1 MNIESLFKNN
11 NKSGSTIG
19 GNFIYDAARRGQQ
32 DVLHGV
38 KDIDKYTDRGIT
50 PVVGENLDAYLPET
64 QSAWTK
70 LGNSLAQTAIAE
82 LALGIPKAFADLAD
96 VIGTSIFKGNEDYT
110 NPVSQFLEQKQE
122 EFRNFA
128 PIYANPDVNIDN
140 VGDAS
145 WGDKIGWFA
154 SNAPSIVSSLTLMI
168 PGAGLIK
175 GVSALAKL
183 ANIGARSKRLISAV
197 SGAAKRIEQKEKL
210 NKFQKFLISDKTAKA
225 TNMFLENTAT
235 AAISRTVENYQ
246 EGRQTYNDMYV
257 QASEHF
263 KDDKEFADF
272 VKRNEEQLDKDGV
285 DKTNKDEV
293 AKYVAN
299 KSADETFKLDYLN
312 TAFDVLQLY
321 SIKNAWKTLRNAPN
335 TNRKIKKL
343 NEQAAK
349 ELGKTDEQIAKLHE
363 GISKVSK
370 VKDAVINTTLGS
382 TKTIAAELSEG
393 VEEAVNYIAQ
403 QEGMTFGNNLL
414 TGEGVYSDFWDRV
427 TNGFDGRLNSYLNS
441 PELHESA
448 FWGVLGGVVFQGGA
462 SGINRVKNTIESRI
476 ADKENE
482 DVKKE
487 KKPWYWL
494 EQLPETKRRIEE
506 IKQRNKIYNTYL
518 DNLKQ
523 INDGIDVFQSPENQQ
538 KGQLDT
544 EELKEAARNR
554 AFDEY
559 ITNITM
565 NAINTGNY
573 DLLKAYLQDDNVRQG
588 MIESGLFK
596 GEGKTPGE
604 IETESKT
611 FVDNAVKKMEEVAD
625 EYDRELVSLNYI
637 TAGKQFKGRV
647 PEEFLG
653 IIAVDNIKAK
663 QAIQEQDAIIA
674 STNQNIANI
683 KASLQDDPNSSK
695 LDILSNNERAIEL
708 NIMAAQLGYLREQRK
723 QIAKAPDSVS
733 KQISLNNIDKQIDN
747 IEKDLKDEELYYTT
761 ALSLQA
767 YTREDGKIGFEMNE
781 DFLDYYGSIMQEN
794 PETKQGNKLKFE
806 VIDSELLHLNARALS
821 RTDETMRHAYKLI
834 DQDSNHAL
842 NILREVSP
850 ELADAYVQKGNA
862 NLKKKYYQSM
872 INKTA
877 DNVATRVGELT
888 NTFNVARNNAIKN
901 KGRLMTDLYIK
912 HGNIIRDIVKAE
924 YNGDTKALKNLYSKL
939 DSKTVTTIKDIFK
952 IFDFTKSANQ
962 NIALDLE
969 NAFNKVDVAIEVRKK
984 KAEKNGQLENTTN
997 SQAVS
1002 EQETAQTE
1010 ESSSESQTANTGQP
1024 VTPQGQPTPTS
1035 QPQSQTQPQVQT
1047 VPANPAS
1054 TTNPT
1059 STTQPDSKPKTNI
1072 KIINVTRNSVNNS
1085 RANVELENNNDGTF
1099 SIVNPELSD
1108 INNDELYDT
1117 TGVNLTRPYEIE
1129 NKPIVIKQ
1137 GNSYILNKKGKVVN
1151 TDTVEY
1157 QQRQQAQTA
1166 QRQSQSANPSTGG
1179 VVGQTAQQQV
1189 AQQSSVPQRTE
1200 VAPIATESLPTDNSF
1215 NATIEEQLQE
1225 RHYLEAGA
1233 YNAILSAIMPIFVKN
1248 KDNTNFNVE
1257 DLIDTTIDLLVAK
1270 NDGYDRETLES
1281 QRTVVLSLLNR
1292 LQKGV
1297 SSSKLQSSTDELI
1310 IESVGNIFET
1320 TNGKTVFRLNYTK
1333 AVDNLIQQYC
1343 DEFGVP
1349 TINGKKYIN
1358 FEDVL
1363 RYLNS
1368 LSDDKLTSSILYY
1381 GLNEYLKTDEAK
1393 TKYIRTDELGDNLE
1407 EAEKTIQKS
1416 EEERNIERL
1425 NNLPQRIN
1433 LDSTVLAV
1441 DEDLDEEMQEAF
1453 NESELGDELTYEVV
1467 NNIRLIFRTKSGK
1480 IIGSNTLPQID
1491 PKTGVRS
1498 LRVANIIYKINT
1510 DSHGEIIS
1518 DTKDLIYK
1526 WFTSD
1531 DKNCKDIRSIL
1542 YQLTY
1547 ENVPD
1552 TAKSFLIGRFVSNP
1566 EVKQA
1571 IQDGLLTDISESEE
1585 AANIAISHLGKLLRY
1600 KNSKNDMSD
1609 IAIEGSLYQW
1619 FKKVYDN
1626 YESALY
1632 LKANPNTKIQISKIS
1647 DGVVIRNYNKPQTE
1661 DYIPASKAIAGG
1673 VNVSVN
1679 KIARTNNGITKESG
1693 GYGVAT
1699 KFAAGSTHVVIPNR
1713 SGAKEYIMCRPATV
1727 TDSFIGETGKE
1738 IVAALRTHIAELLNN
1753 YANNKT
1759 AENYNALKEF
1769 ILNTF
1774 DNVNNSCLFYGASG
1788 FTVTQNKGEVL
1799 VLRNPKGLKIS
1810 IDLRE
1815 NTVDVFRPEYPQ
1827 VNIDGG
1833 IYNKQ
1838 KVPINDKSVIN
1849 TINDIINGLSFNISD
1864 KLINSDN
1871 TSEDAN
1877 IKGIVDKRSNKFT
1890 IKIGDN
1896 SWSFNSYN
1904 EFMLTNDLV
1913 ALNTHPNEAGTS
1925 NFTRGNMSSL
1935 DYSIIKE
1942 QETTETSETTS
1953 PVESIQPVEIPSSMS
1968 KTDRAIGILNGSI
1981 PTKHKGEALFSLFND
1996 DSKVLESLK
2005 KFGLLPENVIFDE
2018 NFNKDPNDK
2027 QENNAQTD
2035 VKTGQVI
2042 VGTKWLNLF
2051 NTNRSYAMRV
2061 LIHERLHQIL
2071 HNGKNEGYI
2080 KSLTDVFN
2088 EFKNSISRD
2097 SIKRFLEYY
2106 KEKQGIQKDEISVS
2120 ENEIDNWIKQ
2130 INSFKYE
2137 QYNNPDTQLEEFLV
2151 DSLMN
2156 GNLIEYLNSVQTDV
2170 KRKGGNRN
2178 LFQKILKILSDLFGW
2193 NIEKNSLREKE
2204 LYSLRNILVTPKTT
2218 TKKVSKKD
2226 LNEQPMLPGLFDE
2239 EVQTQNNQSKAQD
2252 NVQDENKEQV
2262 QQSTA
2267 YVNEEP
2273 IKSVDEEVEVEIADT
2288 DTLSEEDME
2297 DIMGIDSDNLDASDD
2312 FSDSP
2317 FSSTDELPIEST
2329 YTPEMQAIKEKAI
2342 ADGTFMKA
2350 PNGKP
2355 TNLNER
2361 QWLQVRTK
2369 AFKEWFGDWENN
2381 PSEASKVI
2389 DENGEPLVVYHSS
2402 PEYNITVF
2410 RNTDSI
2416 IFTQYPN
2423 ETIEEAINRYKELGY
2438 EISSEQIDNI
2448 RKHNYDIF
2456 ENPIILTKP
2465 NGIYAASNR
2474 KVSETY
2480 ITRESYEEGL
2490 YLDGEIYPVFL
2501 NIRDNNIIEGNNSN
2515 WNEIQYKGKIV
2526 STRKLES
2533 EFRGIKDGVIIKN
2546 IFDFGSPIMDT
2557 HETNL
2562 SDIFIV
2568 YNPNQ
2573 IKSATD
2579 NNGEFSTT
2587 NDDIRYSS
2595 TEELTLTTAS
2605 SFLDAQSQLP
2615 IELRSNFASLV
2626 DSAVIRSQCK

>member
-1 MNIESLFKNN
+1 MNVAELLKNKNN
-11 NKSGSTIG
+11 NNKDISSVG
-19 GNFIYDAARRGQQ
+19 GDFVFNAARRGHQ

-128 PIYANPDVNIDN
+128 PIYANSDVNIDN

-154 SNAPSIVSSLTLMI
+154 SNAPSIVSSLTLML

-175 GVSALAKL
+175 GISALGKL
-183 ANIGARSKRLISAV
+183 AKVGARSKRLLSAA
-197 SGAAKRIEQKEKL
+197 SGAAKRIEQGEKL
-210 NKFQKFLISDKTAKA
+210 NKFQKFITSDKTAKA
-225 TNMFLENTAT
+225 ANMFLENTAT

-285 DKTNKDEV
+285 DKNNKDEV

-312 TAFDVLQLY
+312 TVFDVLQLY

-349 ELGKTDEQIAKLHE
+349 ELGKNDEQISKLHE

-370 VKDAVINTTLGS
+370 AKDAIINTTLGS
-382 TKTIAAELSEG
+382 AKTIAAELSEG
-393 VEEAVNYIAQ
+393 VEEAVNYIVQ
-403 QEGMTFGNNLL
+403 QEGMTFGNSLL

-565 NAINTGNY
+565 NAINNGNY

-604 IETESKT
+604 IETESKN
-611 FVDNAVKKMEEVAD
+611 FVDNAVRKMDEVAD

-663 QAIQEQDAIIA
+663 QAIQEQDAVIA
-674 STNQNIANI
+674 STNQNIVNI
-683 KASLQDDPNSSK
+683 KASLRDDPNSSK
-695 LDILSNNERAIEL
+695 LDIFSNDERAIEL

-767 YTREDGKIGFEMNE
+767 YTKEDGNIGYNVNE
-781 DFLDYYGSIMQEN
+781 DFLDYYGSIIQEN
-794 PETKQGNKLKFE
+794 PEAKPGDKVKFE
-806 VIDSELLHLNARALS
+806 TIDSELLHLNTRALS
-821 RTDETMRHAYKLI
+821 RMSETTRHAHKLVE
-834 DQDSNHAL
+834 QDANHAL
-842 NILREVSP
+842 STLREVSP
-850 ELADAYVQKGNA
+850 ELADAYEQKVYA

-901 KGRLMTDLYIK
+901 KGRLMTELYIK

-924 YNGDTKALKNLYSKL
+924 YNGDTKALKDLYSKL

-962 NIALDLE
+962 NIALDFE
-969 NAFNKVDVAIEVRKK
+969 NAFNKVDVAKEVRKK

-1010 ESSSESQTANTGQP
+1010 ESSSEPQTANI
-1024 VTPQGQPTPTS
+1024 S
-1035 QPQSQTQPQVQT
+1035 QQMHPQTQPQQANQQDKSQQPQQVVPINTVNNNTQT
-1047 VPANPAS
+1047 P
-1054 TTNPT
+1054 
-1059 STTQPDSKPKTNI
+1059 TQPQSASSTNTI
-1072 KIINVTRNSVNNS
+1072 TTSV
-1085 RANVELENNNDGTF
+1085 EIPFKGNDGRNHVKKRNVKLKRRPDNNF
-1099 SIVNPELSD
+1099 EIVESSLVD
-1108 INNDELYDT
+1108 INDGDIYDT
-1117 TGVNLTRPYEIE
+1117 TGIYLTRPYIVET
-1129 NKPIVIKQ
+1129 NPIVYLDKGQ
-1137 GNSYILNKKGKVVN
+1137 YKLVEKGKIVN

-1157 QQRQQAQTA
+1157 QQRQQAQAA
-1166 QRQSQSANPSTGG
+1166 QQQSQSANPSTGG

-1189 AQQSSVPQRTE
+1189 AQQHSVPQGTE

-1281 QRTVVLSLLNR
+1281 QKTVVLSLLNR

-1310 IESVGNIFET
+1310 IESVGDIFET

-1343 DEFGVP
+1343 DEFGIP

-1358 FEDVL
+1358 FEDAL

-1368 LSDDKLTSSILYY
+1368 LSNDKLTSSILYY

-1433 LDSTVLAV
+1433 LDSTVLVV
-1441 DEDLDEEMQEAF
+1441 DEDLDKEMQEAF
-1453 NESELGDELTYEVV
+1453 DESELGDELTYEVV
-1467 NNIRLIFRTKSGK
+1467 NNTRLIFRTKSGK
-1480 IIGSNTLPQID
+1480 IIGSNTLPQIN

-1531 DKNCKDIRSIL
+1531 DKNCEDIRSIL

-1571 IQDGLLTDISESEE
+1571 IQDGLLIDISENEE
-1585 AANIAISHLGKLLRY
+1585 AASIAIRHLGKLLKY

-1609 IAIEGSLYQW
+1609 IAIEGSLYKW
-1619 FKKVYDN
+1619 FKKVYNN

-1647 DGVVIRNYNKPQTE
+1647 DGVVIRNSNKPQTE
-1661 DYIPASKAIAGG
+1661 DYIPASQAIAGG
-1673 VNVSVN
+1673 VNISVN

-1738 IVAALRTHIAELLNN
+1738 IVAALRTHIVELLNN

-1769 ILNTF
+1769 ILNAF
-1774 DNVNNSCLFYGASG
+1774 DHVNNSCLFYGASG

-1799 VLRNPKGLKIS
+1799 VLRNPKGFKIS

-1827 VNIDGG
+1827 VKIDGG
-1833 IYNKQ
+1833 TYNKQ
-1838 KVPINDKSVIN
+1838 KVPINDKTVID
-1849 TINDIINGLSFNISD
+1849 TINNIINGLHFNISD
-1864 KLINSDN
+1864 KFINSDN

-1904 EFMLTNDLV
+1904 EFILTNDLV

-1968 KTDRAIGILNGSI
+1968 KTDRAIGILNGTI
-1981 PTKHKGEALFSLFND
+1981 PTKHKGNALFTIFKEKNGNLSDDAQKDLKDIKKLKLLPKNIIFDETFDYVLDENGNPVKDKNGNIILNGDNAQSNITTKQVTVGTRWLKLFND
-1996 DSKVLESLK
+1996 
-2005 KFGLLPENVIFDE
+2005 P
-2018 NFNKDPNDK
+2018 
-2027 QENNAQTD
+2027 QQ
-2035 VKTGQVI
+2035 
-2042 VGTKWLNLF
+2042 
-2051 NTNRSYAMRV
+2051 RSYAIRV
-2061 LIHERLHQIL
+2061 LIHEQLHIQL
-2071 HNGKNEGYI
+2071 HSDDNNKYI
-2080 KSLTDVFN
+2080 KSITDIFN
-2088 EFKNSISRD
+2088 EFQSSLNEENVRKFYNYCKQHGISFKD
-2097 SIKRFLEYY
+2097 ITDNDEGIIKLLNNL
-2106 KEKQGIQKDEISVS
+2106 KQ
-2120 ENEIDNWIKQ
+2120 
-2130 INSFKYE
+2130 FKYE
-2137 QYNNPDTQLEEFLV
+2137 QYGEDIDRRLEEFLV

-2156 GNLIEYLNSVQTDV
+2156 STLINYLNSVEVEEPIKKT
-2170 KRKGGNRN
+2170 RSN
-2178 LFQKILKILSDLFGW
+2178 LFKRILKILSDIFGW
-2193 NIEKNSLREKE
+2193 KIEENSLREKE

-2226 LNEQPMLPGLFDE
+2226 LNGQPMLPGLVDE
-2239 EVQTQNNQSKAQD
+2239 EVQTQNNQSEAQD
-2252 NVQDENKEQV
+2252 NIQDEKEKV
-2262 QQSTA
+2262 QQEEAIIT
-2267 YVNEEP
+2267 NEP
-2273 IKSVDEEVEVEIADT
+2273 IEPVVEENKPDVADI
-2288 DTLSEEDME
+2288 DTLSADDMK
-2297 DIMGIDSDNLDASDD
+2297 DPMGIDYDNLDASND
-2312 FSDSP
+2312 FSNSR
-2317 FSSTDELPIEST
+2317 FSSTNELPIEST
-2329 YTPEMQAIKEKAI
+2329 YTLEMQSIKEQAI
-2342 ADGTFMKA
+2342 ADGSYMKA
-2350 PNGKP
+2350 PNGKH

-2369 AFKEWFGDWENN
+2369 AFKDWFGDWERVAKSKLGNN
-2381 PSEASKVI
+2381 IGDIDISEIINEDNSINFDRLEEITDKYFKTA
-2389 DENGEPLVVYHSS
+2389 DSS
-2402 PEYNITVF
+2402 LFKQN
-2410 RNTDSI
+2410 R
-2416 IFTQYPN
+2416 
-2423 ETIEEAINRYKELGY
+2423 ETLRERKE
-2438 EISSEQIDNI
+2438 
-2448 RKHNYDIF
+2448 HH
-2456 ENPIILTKP
+2456 
-2465 NGIYAASNR
+2465 
-2474 KVSETY
+2474 
-2480 ITRESYEEGL
+2480 
-2490 YLDGEIYPVFL
+2490 DGEINTLEHLQNVVKSASEL
-2501 NIRDNNIIEGNNSN
+2501 NIREDLKPILVLAAALHDISKPFYGRKYYEDKGIDINEYDSEIYSDEYIQEEVIQE
-2515 WNEIQYKGKIV
+2515 EIQSK
-2526 STRKLES
+2526 
-2533 EFRGIKDGVIIKN
+2533 
-2546 IFDFGSPIMDT
+2546 
-2557 HETNL
+2557 
-2562 SDIFIV
+2562 
-2568 YNPNQ
+2568 
-2573 IKSATD
+2573 
-2579 NNGEFSTT
+2579 
-2587 NDDIRYSS
+2587 YSS
-2595 TEELTLTTAS
+2595 FIDDYENSRIEELVITTAS

-2615 IELRSNFASLV
+2615 IELRSNFASLI